1 MTCGRRTV
9 AVMAGVVALGAATVA
24 YAQPQSGIVRPTTEP
39 STPSVSLGAQLF
51 AGNCASCHGIAGS
64 GISTPRQ
71 GAGDIL
77 GAGPSL
83 HGVGAI
89 AADFYLRTGL
99 MPLSS
104 IHDEPGNDQVL
115 FTPKEVHSLVE
126 YVASL
131 GKGPGIPNPHPAAG
145 NLSQGLSLFTRSC
158 AGCHQVVARGGFV
171 TGARVPSLQGIN
183 PTQIAEAVRLGP
195 YLMPRFSSRQISE
208 SQLDSII
215 KYVLWT
221 RHPDNRG
228 GWGIGNV
235 GPIPEGLV
243 AWWIGGP
250 LLLLACLVVGRRLRH
265 RPYEREEVS
274 E

>member
-1 MTCGRRTV
+1 MMRRV
-9 AVMAGVVALGAATVA
+9 AAIVGVIGLAAAAVA
-24 YAQPQSGIVRPTTEP
+24 YAQPQSGIVRPSSEP
-39 STPSVSLGAQLF
+39 ATPSVSLGAELY

-64 GISTPRQ
+64 GISTPRH

-83 HGVGAI
+83 RNVGAI
-89 AADFYLRTGL
+89 AADLYLRTGL

-104 IHDEPGNDQVL
+104 IHDEPGNDRVL
-115 FTPKEVHSLVE
+115 FTPKEVRSLVD

-131 GKGPGIPNPHPAAG
+131 GKGPAVPQANPAAG
-145 NLSQGLSLFTRSC
+145 SLSQGLSLFTRDC
-158 AGCHQVVARGGFV
+158 AGCHQVVARGGFL
-171 TGARVPSLQGIN
+171 TGARVPPLQGIN
-183 PTQIAEAVRLGP
+183 PTQIAEAVRVGP
-195 YLMPRFSSRQISE
+195 YLMPRFSASQISK

-221 RHPDNRG
+221 RHPDNHG

-250 LLLLACLVVGRRLRH
+250 LLLIACLVVGRRLRT
-265 RPYEREEVS
+265 RPYEEEP

>member
-1 MTCGRRTV
+1 MMRRRALIAFV
-9 AVMAGVVALGAATVA
+9 GVVALALAAVA
-24 YAQPQSGIVRPTTEP
+24 YAQPQSGIVRPTNEP
-39 STPSVSLGAQLF
+39 SKPSVALGAELY
-51 AGNCASCHGIAGS
+51 AGNCASCHGIDGS
-64 GISTPRQ
+64 GINTPRH

-83 HGVGAI
+83 RGVGAI
-89 AADFYLRTGL
+89 SADLYLRTGL

-115 FTPKEVHSLVE
+115 FSPKEVRSLVD

-131 GKGPGIPNPHPAAG
+131 GKGPAIPHPDPSSG
-145 NLSQGLSLFTRSC
+145 SLSEGLAQFTRSC

-171 TGARVPSLQGIN
+171 TGARVPPLQGIN
-183 PTQIAEAVRLGP
+183 PTQIAEAVRVGP
-195 YLMPRFSSRQISE
+195 YLMPSFSASQISK

-221 RHPDNRG
+221 RHPNNHG
-228 GWGIGNV
+228 GWGIGNI

-243 AWWIGGP
+243 AWWIAGP
-250 LLLLACLVVGRRLRH
+250 LLLIACLVVARRLRR
-265 RPYEREEVS
+265 RPYETEETS

>member
-1 MTCGRRTV
+1 MIRRRPTFA
-9 AVMAGVVALGAATVA
+9 AVGVLVLTAAAVA

-39 STPSVSLGAQLF
+39 AKPSVALGAQLY
-51 AGNCASCHGIAGS
+51 AGNCASCHGIDGS
-64 GISTPRQ
+64 GINTPRH

-83 HGVGAI
+83 RKVGAI
-89 AADFYLRTGL
+89 APDFYLRTGL

-115 FTPKEVHSLVE
+115 FSPKEIRSLVD

-131 GKGPGIPNPHPAAG
+131 GKGPGIPHADPAAG
-145 NLSQGLSLFTRSC
+145 SLSKGLSLFTRDC

-171 TGARVPSLQGIN
+171 TGARVPPLQGIN
-183 PTQIAEAVRLGP
+183 PTQIAEAVRIGP
-195 YLMPRFSSRQISE
+195 YLMPSFSSKQISDA
-208 SQLDSII
+208 QLNSIV

-228 GWGIGNV
+228 GWGIGNI

-243 AWWIGGP
+243 AWWIGAP
-250 LLLLACLVVGRRLRH
+250 LLLIACLAVARRLRR
-265 RPYEREEVS
+265 RPYETEEP

>member
-1 MTCGRRTV
+1 MIGRSRTAV
-9 AVMAGVVALGAATVA
+9 AIAAAISLGAAAVA
-24 YAQPQSGIVRPTTEP
+24 YAQPQSGIVRPSSEP
-39 STPSVSLGAQLF
+39 AAPSVALGAELY

-64 GISTPRQ
+64 GINSPRH

-83 HGVGAI
+83 RNVGAI
-89 AADFYLRTGL
+89 SPDFYLRTGL

-104 IHDEPGNDQVL
+104 IHDQPGNDRVL
-115 FTPKEVHSLVE
+115 FTPKEVRSLVD

-131 GKGPGIPNPHPAAG
+131 GKGPGIPRADPAAG
-145 NLSQGLSLFTRSC
+145 SLSEGLSLFTRDC

-171 TGARVPSLQGIN
+171 TGARVPPLQGIN
-183 PTQIAEAVRLGP
+183 PTQIAEAVRVGP
-195 YLMPRFSSRQISE
+195 YLMPRFSGKQISDA
-208 SQLDSII
+208 QLNSII

-250 LLLLACLVVGRRLRH
+250 LLLIACLAVGRRLRR
-265 RPYEREEVS
+265 RPYEAEEA
-274 E
+274 EQ

>member
-1 MTCGRRTV
+1 MICRRTLI
-9 AVMAGVVALGAATVA
+9 ALAATGALVLAAVA

-39 STPSVSLGAQLF
+39 SSPSVALGAELY

-64 GISTPRQ
+64 GITRPRH

-83 HGVGAI
+83 RNVGAI
-89 AADFYLRTGL
+89 APDFYLRTGL

-104 IHDEPGNDQVL
+104 IHDEPGNDRVL
-115 FTPKEVHSLVE
+115 FTPKEIHSLVE

-131 GKGPGIPNPHPAAG
+131 GKGPGIPRVDGAAG
-145 NLSQGLSLFTRSC
+145 RLSEGLSLFTRDC

-171 TGARVPSLQGIN
+171 TGARVPPLQGIN

-195 YLMPRFSSRQISE
+195 YLMPRFSVSQISKP
-208 SQLDSII
+208 QLDSIV

-221 RHPDNRG
+221 RHPDNHG
-228 GWGIGNV
+228 GWGIGNI

-243 AWWIGGP
+243 AWWIAGP
-250 LLLLACLVVGRRLRH
+250 LLLIACLAVGRRLRR
-265 RPYEREEVS
+265 RPYESDEAEQ
-274 E
+274 

>member
-1 MTCGRRTV
+1 V
-9 AVMAGVVALGAATVA
+9 GVLVLTAAAVA

-39 STPSVSLGAQLF
+39 AKPSVALGAQLY
-51 AGNCASCHGIAGS
+51 AGNCASCHGIDGS
-64 GISTPRQ
+64 GINTPRH

-83 HGVGAI
+83 RNVGAI
-89 AADFYLRTGL
+89 APDFYLRTGL

-115 FTPKEVHSLVE
+115 FSPKEIRSLVD

-131 GKGPGIPNPHPAAG
+131 GKGPGIPHADPAAG
-145 NLSQGLSLFTRSC
+145 SLSKGLSLFTRDC

-171 TGARVPSLQGIN
+171 TGARVPPLQGIN
-183 PTQIAEAVRLGP
+183 PTQIAEAVRIGP
-195 YLMPRFSSRQISE
+195 YLMPSFSSKQISDA
-208 SQLDSII
+208 QLNSIV

-228 GWGIGNV
+228 GWGIGNI

-243 AWWIGGP
+243 AWWIGAP
-250 LLLLACLVVGRRLRH
+250 LLLIACLAVARRLRR
-265 RPYEREEVS
+265 RPYETEEP

>member
-1 MTCGRRTV
+1 V
-9 AVMAGVVALGAATVA
+9 IALAAAAVA
-24 YAQPQSGIVRPTTEP
+24 YAQPQSGIVRPTSEP
-39 STPSVSLGAQLF
+39 PKPSVALGAQLY
-51 AGNCASCHGIAGS
+51 AGNCASCHGIDGS
-64 GISTPRQ
+64 GINTPRH

-83 HGVGAI
+83 HGVGAM

-115 FTPKEVHSLVE
+115 FSPKEVRSLVD

-131 GKGPGIPNPHPAAG
+131 GKGPGIPDVDPGAG
-145 NLSQGLSLFTRSC
+145 SLSKGLSLFTRSC

-171 TGARVPSLQGIN
+171 TGARVPPLQGVN
-183 PTQIAEAVRLGP
+183 PTQIAEAVRVGP
-195 YLMPRFSSRQISE
+195 YLMPRFSTSQISK

-221 RHPDNRG
+221 RHPDNHG
-228 GWGIGNV
+228 GWGIGNI

-243 AWWIGGP
+243 AWWIAGP
-250 LLLLACLVVGRRLRH
+250 LLLIACLVVARRLRR
-265 RPYEREEVS
+265 RPYETEES
-274 E
+274 AE

>member
-1 MTCGRRTV
+1 MIRRVAAIVGTV
-9 AVMAGVVALGAATVA
+9 GLAAAAVA
-24 YAQPQSGIVRPTTEP
+24 YAQPQSGIVRPSSEP
-39 STPSVSLGAQLF
+39 ATPSVSLGSELY

-64 GISTPRQ
+64 GINTPRH

-83 HGVGAI
+83 RSVGAI

-104 IHDEPGNDQVL
+104 IHDEPGNDRVL
-115 FTPKEVHSLVE
+115 FTPKEVRSLVD
-126 YVASL
+126 YVSSL
-131 GKGPGIPNPHPAAG
+131 GKGPGIPHVNPAAG
-145 NLSQGLSLFTRSC
+145 SLSQGLSLFTRDC
-158 AGCHQVVARGGFV
+158 AGCHQVVARGGFL
-171 TGARVPSLQGIN
+171 TGARVPPLQGIN
-183 PTQIAEAVRLGP
+183 PTQIAEAVRVGP
-195 YLMPRFSSRQISE
+195 YLMPRFSASQISK

-221 RHPDNRG
+221 RHPDNHG

-250 LLLLACLVVGRRLRH
+250 LLLIACLLVGRRLRT
-265 RPYEREEVS
+265 RPYEEEP